1 MKIRLRR
8 SRYGNYISNV
18 QPYQLKLL
26 RRICYNNSQYDFNQL
41 LNELLNNQELYL

>member
-1 MKIRLRR
+1 MRLRR
-8 SRYGNYISNV
+8 SRYGDYISNV

-26 RRICYNNSQYDFNQL
+26 RHICYQNSQYDFNQL